1 MSYNYVTPPPR
12 PDAVVDPW
20 LQSLCEQLLSL
31 YPLPPTLDPLDD
43 SVLYPVNIIV
53 MYLHVLVYRREGQFV
68 HSLGLSQ
75 LCAIMYLFDD

>member
-43 SVLYPVNIIV
+43 SVLYPVNIV
-53 MYLHVLVYRREGQFV
+53 VGVLTCIGVYRREGQFV
-68 HSLGLSQ
+68 LAYRAVL
-75 LCAIMYLFDD
+75 I